1 MAISMQAEILH
12 SFNRMQRPKMRSSA
26 GTHPKFTIMTG
37 IRTDSLI
44 ALFAFL
50 GPDYDMQIEEIY
62 TKYFTDD
69 LILNLI

>member
-1 MAISMQAEILH
+1 
-12 SFNRMQRPKMRSSA
+12 MRSSA

-37 IRTDSLI
+37 ICTDALI

-69 LILNLI
+69 LFLKLI